1 MAVTIYGTVSDLPGW
16 GLLGVGSILGES
28 AFESYNPF
36 PLGGSVQA
44 YYLNKCI
51 DGVTGEW
58 HLWKTFFQDRTG
70 VYYQSSG
77 GQQFDAASYKVE
89 TIAYDREQL

>member
-1 MAVTIYGTVSDLPGW
+1 VAVTIYGTYSDLPEW
-16 GLLGVGSILGES
+16 GIHVVGALIGGS
-28 AFESYNPF
+28 AFESYNPW
-36 PLGGSVQA
+36 PLAGSVQA
-44 YYLNKCI
+44 MYLNKCI

-70 VYYQSSG
+70 VYYAQSG
-77 GQQFDAASYKVE
+77 GQQFDSASYKVE